1 MIYIISLIGG
11 DFIFCF
17 ISTIID
23 VKYYTGSKVLNFFIN
38 ILCFVPLQISVAV
51 LLLMKRKKPCIIGG
65 LLYLIG
71 GIIVWLSKLSYSVYL
86 ILSDNIYIKY
96 GNNYSTSVYLISFI
110 INLFSVFIRVGACYI
125 VKKMY
130 ADVCTLEDFLHE
142 KEQADFLQ
150 SLGTK
155 GSNDDRLCD
164 DEEEIDIN
172 NLTSKN
178 PFINKRKKK
187 DDDEE
192 EEICFQS
199 TL

>member
-1 MIYIISLIGG
+1 MIGG

-23 VKYYTGSKVLNFFIN
+23 VKYYTGSKVLIFFIN
-38 ILCFVPLQISVAV
+38 LLCFIPLQISVII
-51 LLLMKRKKPCIIGG
+51 LLLMKRKKQCVIGG

-71 GIIVWLSKLSYSVYL
+71 GILVWLSRLFYFVYL
-86 ILSDNIYIKY
+86 ILSNDLNVKY
-96 GNNYSTSVYLISFI
+96 GENYSTAIFLISFV
-110 INLFSVFIRVGACYI
+110 INMFCVFFRMGASYI

-130 ADVCTLEDFLHE
+130 ADVCTLEEFLHE

-155 GSNDDRLCD
+155 GENDERLCE
-164 DEEEIDIN
+164 DEEIN
-172 NLTSKN
+172 VKDLTSKN
-178 PFINKRKKK
+178 PFISGRKKK
-187 DDDEE
+187 DEDEE